1 MLCNSNVVTGFSI
14 ELHIQEYLT
23 MEEPFERAYPFGL
36 ADKLEAERNLTD
48 DEFAA
53 VLLCDIPGFDE
64 YLAEKARAAR
74 EKYYGKDVYLR
85 GLVEI
90 SNICKNNC
98 YYCGIRRD
106 NANAER
112 YRLNREQILDCCDA
126 GYGLGFRTFV
136 LQGGEDPYYTDELI
150 VSIVSA
156 IKERH
161 PDCAVTLSLGEFEK
175 DSYQKFFDAGA
186 DRYLLRHETAD
197 KEHYEKLHPAEM
209 SFDHRMKC
217 LRDLKDI
224 GYQVG
229 CGMMVGSPY
238 QTTEHLVKDLRFLQ
252 EFRPEMVGIGPF
264 IPHHDT
270 QFAECEAGTVDMT
283 VRLLSIIRLILPDVL
298 LPATTALG
306 TIDPRGREKGILA
319 GANVVMPN
327 LSPSDVRGKYLLY
340 DNKIC
345 TGDEAAECIRC
356 MSMRISSVGY
366 ETVVARGDHASFGM
380 E

>member
-1 MLCNSNVVTGFSI
+1 M
-14 ELHIQEYLT
+14 QEQ
-23 MEEPFERAYPFGL
+23 FERAYPFEL
-36 ADKLEAERNLTD
+36 ADKLEAEHDLTD
-48 DEFAA
+48 EELAS
-53 VLLCDIPGFDE
+53 VLLCDLPGFDE
-64 YLAEKARAAR
+64 YLAGKARAVR
-74 EKYYGKDVYLR
+74 EKYYGKAVYMR
-85 GLVEI
+85 GLIEFT
-90 SNICKNNC
+90 NICKNNC

-112 YRLNREQILDCCDA
+112 YRLSEEQILSCCDM
-126 GYGLGFRTFV
+126 GYELGFRTFV
-136 LQGGEDPYYTDELI
+136 MQGGEDPYYTEDLI

-161 PDCAVTLSLGEFEK
+161 PDCAVTLSIGEWDREA
-175 DSYQKFFDAGA
+175 YQKFFDAGA

-197 KEHYEKLHPAEM
+197 REHYEMLHPAEM
-209 SFDHRMKC
+209 SFDHRMQC
-217 LRDLKDI
+217 LKDLKEI

-238 QTTEHLVKDLRFLQ
+238 QTVEHLVKDLRFLK
-252 EFRPEMVGIGPF
+252 EFKPEMVGIGPF

-270 QFAECEAGTVDMT
+270 QFADREAGTVDMT
-283 VRLLSIIRLILPDVL
+283 VRLLAIIRLLLPDVL

-327 LSPSDVRGKYLLY
+327 LSPSDVREKYLLY

-356 MSMRISSVGY
+356 MAMRISSVGY
-366 ETVVARGDHASFGM
+366 ETVVARGDHVSFGM

>member
-1 MLCNSNVVTGFSI
+1 MLCNSNGLEITDCYSEEI
-14 ELHIQEYLT
+14 LT
-23 MEEPFERAYPFGL
+23 MEEPLVKTYCFEL
-36 ADKLEAERNLTD
+36 ADKLENERNLTD
-48 DEFAA
+48 EEFAA
-53 VLLCDIPGFDE
+53 VLLCDQPGFDE
-64 YLAEKARAAR
+64 YLAGKARAVR
-74 EKYYGKDVYLR
+74 EKHYGKAVYMR
-85 GLVEI
+85 GLIEFT
-90 SNICKNNC
+90 NICKNNC

-112 YRLNREQILDCCDA
+112 YRLSEEQILSCCDI
-126 GYGLGFRTFV
+126 GYELGFRTFV
-136 LQGGEDPYYTDELI
+136 LQGGEDPFFTDELV
-150 VSIVSA
+150 VSIVST
-156 IKERH
+156 IKEKY
-161 PDCAVTLSLGEFEK
+161 PDCAVTLSIGEREK
-175 DSYQKFFDAGA
+175 ESYQKFFDAGA

-197 KEHYEKLHPAEM
+197 KEHYEMLHPAEL

-252 EFRPEMVGIGPF
+252 EFRPEMVGTGPF

-270 QFAECEAGTVDMT
+270 QFAEYEAGTVGMT
-283 VRLLSIIRLILPDVL
+283 IRLLSIIRLLLPDVL

-356 MSMRISSVGY
+356 MAMRMASVGY
-366 ETVVARGDHASFGM
+366 ETVVARGDHASFSI

>member
-1 MLCNSNVVTGFSI
+1 MEIRI
-14 ELHIQEYLT
+14 ERPLE
-23 MEEPFERAYPFGL
+23 FEL
-36 ADKLEAERNLTD
+36 ADKLEAERDLTD
-48 DEFAA
+48 EEFAK
-53 VLLCDIPGFDE
+53 VLLCDYPGFSE
-64 YLAEKARAAR
+64 YLAGKARAVR
-74 EKYYGKDVYLR
+74 EKYYGKSVYLR

-112 YRLNREQILDCCDA
+112 YRLSEEQILDCCDA
-126 GYGLGFRTFV
+126 GYDLGFRTFV

-156 IKERH
+156 IKDKH

-175 DSYQKFFDAGA
+175 ESYQKFFDAGA

-197 KEHYEKLHPAEM
+197 KEHYEMLHPAEM
-209 SFDHRMKC
+209 SFDHRMQC

-238 QTTEHLVKDLRFLQ
+238 QTSAHLVKDLRFLK
-252 EFRPEMVGIGPF
+252 EFKPEMVGIGPF

-270 QFAECEAGTVDMT
+270 QFADCEAGTVNMT
-283 VRLLSIIRLILPDVL
+283 IRLLSIIRLLLPDVL

-356 MSMRISSVGY
+356 MAMRISSVGY
-366 ETVVARGDHASFGM
+366 ETVVARGDHVSFSM